1 MKKLGLIIGCGLVL
15 SACEGTKETLGLE
28 QQAPDEFAV
37 IKRAPLE
44 MPPDYYLR
52 PPSPGA
58 QRPQELRT
66 DQQAKQSVFGT
77 EAVEAQSQER
87 VITGGESILLNK
99 TNAAS
104 VDPNIRAK
112 VDAEAAEN
120 AEDGRS
126 ITNRIRRAVG
136 QPPLNDAS
144 VVDPT
149 AETERLKENEAQGL
163 PANKGDVPTVER

>member
-1 MKKLGLIIGCGLVL
+1 MKKVAFIALGFLTIT
-15 SACEGTKETLGLE
+15 ACEGTREQLGLE
-28 QQAPDEFAV
+28 QQSPDEFAV
-37 IKRAPLE
+37 VKRAPLE

-58 QRPQELRT
+58 QRPQELST

-77 EAVEAQSQER
+77 EAVEAQAEER
-87 VITGGESILLNK
+87 IISGGESILLNR
-99 TNAAS
+99 TNAAN

-120 AEDGRS
+120 IEEGRS

-149 AETERLKENEAQGL
+149 AETERLRENEEQGL
-163 PANKGDVPTVER
+163 PVNEGEVPTIER